1 MTGASDQPRTTGGQK
16 LGGLTRKGG
25 QNTSTQVLERPG
37 APRMTQGEA
46 NRAMWAELD
55 RRQQEITRLRDLLR
69 RWHAAGSLSGGQL
82 ADLIRETEGVLG

>member
-1 MTGASDQPRTTGGQK
+1 MRNDHEQTTGQK
-16 LGGLTRKGG
+16 L
-25 QNTSTQVLERPG
+25 
-37 APRMTQGEA
+37 TQGEA
-46 NRAMWAELD
+46 NRVMWAELD